1 MTRNRAPLHGILFF
15 MSEVVE
21 LLERF
26 RRGPEVVAA
35 ALTGAAGAEV
45 DFRPTPEQWSVRQIV
60 AHLSDSEMTAASRFR
75 SIIAENEPVMQQT
88 DQNAW
93 AEKLDYAKRKYSNS
107 LETFRRVRAESYEL
121 LKDMP
126 EETYSRAGIHSVKG
140 RVTLLDLL
148 RIYAGHAEKHAL
160 QIRRVRDAYKA
171 AKAGATA

>member
-1 MTRNRAPLHGILFF
+1 
-15 MSEVVE
+15 MSELAE

-45 DFRPTPEQWSVRQIV
+45 DFRPAPDQWSVRQIV
-60 AHLSDSEMTAASRFR
+60 AHLSDSEMMAAMRFR
-75 SIIAENEPVMQQT
+75 QMIAEDEPHLQQT

-93 AEKLDYAKRKYSNS
+93 AEKLDYAKRKYSSS
-107 LETFRRVRAESYEL
+107 LESFRRVRGESYEL
-121 LKDMP
+121 LKDLP
-126 EETYSRAGIHSVKG
+126 EETYQRGCVHSVRG
-140 RVTLLDLL
+140 RMTLLDLL

-171 AKAGATA
+171 LKTGATA